1 MHNLSLVLWAIIPP
15 LLFLWF
21 YYRRIS
27 APPFPLQI
35 LCFFVVGAISGF
47 VALGLEWAIEIAANS
62 VMNWA
67 KIQRYFVGFALRQLV
82 VIGPVEEGCKFAAVI
97 IPICYFQRSY
107 RLRTS
112 TVFLFTI
119 AAALGFT
126 AEENWVYWFHGT
138 APILERII
146 STPVHSMFVAPWGYA
161 LGKYIFSSRRL
172 NKDRSSIFTAW
183 LNSVLFHALVNIL
196 SRSWVYP
203 PPISFLGYCLFP
215 FLLWLFWRLEQFWR
229 KSQGKRPIT
238 LISGNTSK
246 QRFWQRSLI
255 LLMLILGGNAIFGI
269 FILVRKVSPLPIIRI
284 FDTEIFLFI
293 FREIFI
299 NFCLGFV
306 AWLIYLYLRNLARRR
321 YFFQ

>member
-1 MHNLSLVLWAIIPP
+1 MWAVIPP

-27 APPFPLQI
+27 APPSALQL

-47 VALGLEWAIEIAANS
+47 VALGLEWGIEIAANS
-62 VMNWA
+62 VINWA
-67 KIQRYFVGFALRQLV
+67 KIQRSFVGFALRQLV

-107 RLRTS
+107 RLRPS

-126 AEENWVYWFHGT
+126 AEENWIYWFHGA

-161 LGKYIFSSRRL
+161 LGRYIFSERRL
-172 NKDRSSIFTAW
+172 NKDRSLIFTAW

-203 PPISFLGYCLFP
+203 RPISLLGYCLFP

-229 KSQGKRPIT
+229 KSQGKRPLI

-246 QRFWQRSLI
+246 QRFWQRCLI
-255 LLMLILGGNAIFGI
+255 LLILILGGNAIFGI

-284 FDTEIFLFI
+284 FDTEIFLLI

-306 AWLIYLYLRNLARRR
+306 AWLIYRYLRNLACRR
-321 YFFQ
+321 YFCQ

>member
-1 MHNLSLVLWAIIPP
+1 VNDLSLVLWAIIPP

-21 YYRRIS
+21 YDRRIS
-27 APPFPLQI
+27 APPPPFQL
-35 LCFFVVGAISGF
+35 LCLFVFGAISGF
-47 VALGLEWAIEIAANS
+47 VALGLEWAVEIAANS
-62 VMNWA
+62 VINWA

-82 VIGPVEEGCKFAAVI
+82 VISPVEEGCKFAAVI
-97 IPICYFQRSY
+97 IPIGYFQRSY

-112 TVFLFTI
+112 TVFMFTI

-161 LGKYIFSSRRL
+161 LGRYLFFRSRL
-172 NKDRSSIFTAW
+172 NKDRILIFTAW

-203 PPISFLGYCLFP
+203 RPISFLGYCLFP
-215 FLLWLFWRLEQFWR
+215 FLLWLFWRLEQFLR

-238 LISGNTSK
+238 LISGNTPK
-246 QRFWQRSLI
+246 QRFWQRCLIVCSLV
-255 LLMLILGGNAIFGI
+255 LGGNAIFGW
-269 FILVRKVSPLPIIRI
+269 FILVRKLSPLRPIQI
-284 FDTEIFLFI
+284 FEPDIFWFILREIFLT
-293 FREIFI
+293 
-299 NFCLGFV
+299 LGLGV
-306 AWLIYLYLRNLARRR
+306 LAWVIYRYLRNLARRR